1 MTTIPTVCELR
12 EAHRP
17 GLISHFRS
25 LGAADRHLRFCS
37 ALGDDALRAY
47 VERIDFDRDAVFGA
61 FNRHFEL
68 VAAAHVARAGGH
80 AEVGLSVLPGYR
92 RLGIGSALLCAAMR
106 RALSWGMD
114 AVLVHCLPD
123 NHPMMSLARKRGF
136 RIESANG
143 EADAWLRLP
152 CAPAGNCDVRA
163 A

>member
-17 GLISHFRS
+17 RLFSHFLS
-25 LGAADRHLRFCS
+25 LGAADRHLRFCT
-37 ALGDDALRAY
+37 ALGDGALRAY

-80 AEVGLSVLPGYR
+80 AEVALSVLPGYR

-114 AVLVHCLPD
+114 AVLVHCLCE

-136 RIESANG
+136 RVESAHG

-152 CAPAGNCDVRA
+152 CAPVGNRHVRA